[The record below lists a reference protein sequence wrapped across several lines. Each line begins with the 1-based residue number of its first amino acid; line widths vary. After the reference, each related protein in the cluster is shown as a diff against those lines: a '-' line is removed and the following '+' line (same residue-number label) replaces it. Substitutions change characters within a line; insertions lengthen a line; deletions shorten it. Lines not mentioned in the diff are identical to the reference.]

1 MANVSRGYINV
12 IMIVATKN
20 ILIDVT
26 TKQFNF
32 FDVAQ
37 NFERKMLDTLFPII
51 TIHISKQGGRTTGT
65 LQLSARSKDRRMIAE
80 ESRN

>member
-37 NFERKMLDTLFPII
+37 NFERKMLDTLFPI
-51 TIHISKQGGRTTGT
+51 HISKQGGRTTGT
-65 LQLSARSKDRRMIAE
+65 LQLSARSKDRRMIVE

>member
-37 NFERKMLDTLFPII
+37 NFERKMLDTLFPIRGSYNWHASTFRQI
-51 TIHISKQGGRTTGT
+51 E
-65 LQLSARSKDRRMIAE
+65 RSTHD
-80 ESRN
+80 S